1 MPSKR
6 VGGTSTSTSTS
17 FTPLSD
23 LVPASIPCTDQ
34 ARAVLETLRACRD
47 PGIDALLGALN
58 CGGACEAAGA
68 PYSAKCGCRA
78 AFAAAAGGG
87 GAGGG
92 AAPRCVRG
100 LAPPPGSHRK
110 VGLWAKPPKAE
121 EEQEEA
127 EAGKEKEAKEGEEE
141 DEEEV
146 RRTRE
151 RGQFFFFLSRK
162 KNSLTKNLKKM
173 LFHTENRPRRP
184 LQPRGH
190 LLRRRRPPVP
200 LRRPCVQARALQRD
214 ERGGGKR

>member
-1 MPSKR
+1 MPKR
-6 VGGTSTSTSTS
+6 SGGASTSTSSTS

-23 LVPASIPCTDQ
+23 LVPASIPFTDQ
-34 ARAVLETLRACRD
+34 ARGVLEALRAGRD
-47 PGIDALLGALN
+47 PGIDALLRALN

-78 AFAAAAGGG
+78 AFAAAAAGGG

-121 EEQEEA
+121 EEA
-127 EAGKEKEAKEGEEE
+127 EEKEAKEGEKEE
-141 DEEEV
+141 EVDEEEEV
-146 RRTRE
+146 RRTRV
-151 RGQFFFFLSRK
+151 RGQFFFFLSDSK
-162 KNSLTKNLKKM
+162 KKTHLQKTKHAS
-173 LFHTENRPRRP
+173 HTENRPRRP

-190 LLRRRRPPVP
+190 LLCRRGPAMP
-200 LRRPCVQARALQRD
+200 LRRPGVQARALQRH
-214 ERGGGKR
+214 ERGRGRRR